1 MSLTEDR
8 ERAREF
14 EDGEDIARSGEHVI
28 FCNRPHGEEDG
39 YWGEGGELY
48 SGEDGE
54 YESFWHEADVLLLAV
69 AGEVQSGKLT
79 PAEARKL
86 LEPYRKALSV
96 IYAGEQRMIYDPRRE
111 WWSKPDSFPGTDDVR
126 RNRPAS
132 AIFWYEADDLG
143 IPGVGFTMWAT
154 PQPIFEVRDKE
165 VMEALR
171 KAVEGEYRIV
181 VKEDVDEYRRA
192 EGGAEWAL
200 RTIQQAREE

>member
-28 FCNRPHGEEDG
+28 FCNRPYGEEDG

-86 LEPYRKALSV
+86 LEP
-96 IYAGEQRMIYDPRRE
+96 
-111 WWSKPDSFPGTDDVR
+111 
-126 RNRPAS
+126 
-132 AIFWYEADDLG
+132 
-143 IPGVGFTMWAT
+143 
-154 PQPIFEVRDKE
+154 
-165 VMEALR
+165 
-171 KAVEGEYRIV
+171 
-181 VKEDVDEYRRA
+181 
-192 EGGAEWAL
+192 
-200 RTIQQAREE
+200 

>member
-1 MSLTEDR
+1 MTEDR

-28 FCNRPHGEEDG
+28 FCNRTHGEEDG

-86 LEPYRKALSV
+86 LKPYRKALSV
-96 IYAGEQRMIYDPRRE
+96 IYAGEQRMIYDPCRE

-154 PQPIFEVRDKE
+154 PHPIFEVRDKE